1 MIGILLVDDQKLIR
15 QGLKALLEL
24 DPEIQVLGSASDGQ
38 TAIEQAQILHPD
50 IVLLDIRM
58 PGMDGV
64 AATRIICERF
74 ANTKVIVLSGYDD
87 EEYLTDALR
96 SGAKGY
102 LLKDTPA
109 EELIGV
115 IRSVHKGYSQIGPGL
130 LEKITAKIPALSSTN
145 SGGAR
150 PELTKSPQ
158 TPEGTSGVTVT
169 PVKQLELLVELQL
182 TKFDAKALLEVVSLA
197 VEQKAL
203 ADLLTYVD
211 NQLRGNLNNL
221 AALYLA
227 GALWAQSS
235 QKNHMLALYY
245 LNLGFQEG
253 IQQGLSREDLLLFY
267 RAGVRLKPIEA
278 FSWLTHVNAPWNKE
292 AGLSFLL
299 QEASHL
305 FGITSGQY
313 RTLRA
318 LRQIRAMR
326 ALSNRCVAL
335 NGRVEFLHQGFKQFA
350 NL

>member
-24 DPEIQVLGSASDGQ
+24 DPDIQVLGSASDGQ
-38 TAIEQAQILHPD
+38 TAIEQAEILRPD

-64 AATRIICERF
+64 MATRIICERT
-74 ANTKVIVLSGYDD
+74 NTKVIVLSGYDD
-87 EEYLTDALR
+87 EQYLIDALR
-96 SGAKGY
+96 AGAKGY
-102 LLKDTPA
+102 LLKNTPA

-130 LEKITAKIPALSSTN
+130 LEKITAKIPALPSTN
-145 SGGAR
+145 KGWAR
-150 PELTKSPQ
+150 AELTKSPQ
-158 TPEGTSGVTVT
+158 TTEGTSGVTVT
-169 PVKQLELLVELQL
+169 ALKQLELQVELQL
-182 TKFDAKALLEVVSLA
+182 TKFDAKALPEVVSLA

-203 ADLLTYVD
+203 SDLLTYVD

-267 RAGVRLKPIEA
+267 RAGVQLKPIEA
-278 FSWLTHVNAPWNKE
+278 FSWLTHVNAPWNSE

-326 ALSNRCVAL
+326 ALSDRCVAL
-335 NGRVEFLHQGFKQFA
+335 NGRVEFLHQAFKQLA

>member
-24 DPEIQVLGSASDGQ
+24 DPDIQVLGSASDGQ
-38 TAIEQAQILHPD
+38 TAIEQAEILHPD

-64 AATRIICERF
+64 MATRIICERF

-130 LEKITAKIPALSSTN
+130 LEKITAKIPALPSTD
-145 SGGAR
+145 SPFAR
-150 PELTKSPQ
+150 PELTAL
-158 TPEGTSGVTVT
+158 
-169 PVKQLELLVELQL
+169 KQLERQVELQL

-267 RAGVRLKPIEA
+267 RAGVRLKPVEA
-278 FSWLTHVNAPWNKE
+278 FSWLTHVNAPWNNE

-299 QEASHL
+299 REASHL
-305 FGITSGQY
+305 FGITSEQY
-313 RTLRA
+313 RSLRA
-318 LRQIRAMR
+318 LRQIRSMR

-335 NGRVEFLHQGFKQFA
+335 NRRVEFLHQGFKQFA

>member
-38 TAIEQAQILHPD
+38 TAIEQAEILHPD

-96 SGAKGY
+96 SGAMGY

-115 IRSVHKGYSQIGPGL
+115 IHSIHKGYSQIEPGL
-130 LEKITAKIPALSSTN
+130 LKKITTKIPALPSTN
-145 SGGAR
+145 KGEAR
-150 PELTKSPQ
+150 PKLTALR
-158 TPEGTSGVTVT
+158 
-169 PVKQLELLVELQL
+169 QLELQVELQL

-197 VEQKAL
+197 VKQNFVT
-203 ADLLTYVD
+203 DLLTYVD
-211 NQLRGNLNNL
+211 NQLRNNLNNS

-253 IQQGLSREDLLLFY
+253 IQQGLSCEDLLLFY
-267 RAGVRLKPIEA
+267 QAGVRLKPIEA
-278 FSWLTHVNAPWNKE
+278 FSWLTHVNAPWNNE
-292 AGLSFLL
+292 TGLSFLL

-305 FGITSGQY
+305 FGTTSEQY

-326 ALSNRCVAL
+326 ALSNKCVAL
-335 NGRVEFLHQGFKQFA
+335 YSKVNFLRFEQIA
-350 NL
+350 NLQNI